1 MDEKLMIG
9 TELFE
14 YISDL
19 TDVAAELLAA
29 KSVAEEM
36 LTILQGE
43 DTYEGKAREIL
54 ITYTQSLSAHLERLY
69 LFYEKAA
76 SYVYNTFESMYQSD
90 LAMANFILNKMGEDQ
105 VIAE

>member
-54 ITYTQSLSAHLERLY
+54 ITYTQILRVYQPIWNGFIYSMKKRHPMYIIHLKVCIKATLPWQILY
-69 LFYEKAA
+69 
-76 SYVYNTFESMYQSD
+76 
-90 LAMANFILNKMGEDQ
+90 
-105 VIAE
+105 